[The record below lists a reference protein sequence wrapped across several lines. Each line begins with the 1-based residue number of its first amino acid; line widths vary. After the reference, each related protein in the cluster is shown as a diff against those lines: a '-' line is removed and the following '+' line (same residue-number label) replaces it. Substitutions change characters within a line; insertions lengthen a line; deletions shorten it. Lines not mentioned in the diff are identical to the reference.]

1 MGGGDPVCP
10 ACGRPRV
17 PGGAPR
23 PTAAAL
29 SLAGALTPRESAVL
43 HLLGLGYDN
52 RSIAYELHISERT
65 VKRFVTAILAKLG
78 LRSRLQAGLLAL
90 ILAESAPAPATGGD
104 SWPKGL
110 MDGPRGGG
118 DDDLASEKEG
128 TMTFDALNALRQAG
142 NPVDLLTLEQQD
154 VLSRLTED
162 EVAVLNSV
170 KQRLDAVS
178 DAEVEGHSFVI
189 KLA

>member
-10 ACGRPRV
+10 ECGTPRV
-17 PGGAPR
+17 PGLPPR

-29 SLAGALTPRESAVL
+29 SLTASLTPRERTVL

-90 ILAESAPAPATGGD
+90 ILAASVPGPPAGGD

-110 MDGPRGGG
+110 MDGPPGGG
-118 DDDLASEKEG
+118 DDDLASDKEG
-128 TMTFDALNALRQAG
+128 TMTFDALDALRQAG
-142 NPVDLLTLEQQD
+142 NPVDLLTLEQRD

-162 EVAVLNSV
+162 EVTVLNSV

>member
-1 MGGGDPVCP
+1 MP
-10 ACGRPRV
+10 GRSPL
-17 PGGAPR
+17 

-29 SLAGALTPRESAVL
+29 PLAGALTPRERAVL

-52 RSIAYELHISERT
+52 RSIAYELHVSERT

-90 ILAESAPAPATGGD
+90 ILTAAVPAPAAGGD

-110 MDGPRGGG
+110 MDGSPGGG

-128 TMTFDALNALRQAG
+128 TMTFDALAALRQAG
-142 NPVDLLTLEQQD
+142 NPVDLLTLEQRD

-170 KQRLDAVS
+170 KQRLDAVA